1 MANSFDVLKKMA
13 TDDKDI
19 GATKTLVSAKTA
31 PGGGHITMGV
41 PPEWLHKI
49 ALMEGKYEV
58 ALLVWNKDE
67 YKVAE
72 AALDLAEAQRPKS
85 QVASGSPVST
95 SLDGCPFHYCDSK
108 PQCTERCRYSEKST
122 FRSNSDG
129 KG

>member
-19 GATKTLVSAKTA
+19 GATKTLVSANSA

-49 ALMEGKYEV
+49 ALMREKYEV

-72 AALDLAEAQRPKS
+72 AALDLAEAQKPKS
-85 QVASGSPVST
+85 GAPVST
-95 SLDGCPFHYCDSK
+95 SLDGCPFHYCDSNPK
-108 PQCTERCRYSEKST
+108 CTERCRYS
-122 FRSNSDG
+122 G
-129 KG
+129 K